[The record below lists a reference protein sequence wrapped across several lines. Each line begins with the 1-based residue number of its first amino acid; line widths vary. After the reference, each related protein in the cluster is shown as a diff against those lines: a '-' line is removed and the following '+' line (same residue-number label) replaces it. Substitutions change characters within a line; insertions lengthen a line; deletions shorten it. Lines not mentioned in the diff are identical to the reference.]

1 MMGIS
6 PLGWIGR
13 CIGGSEGLAITKPR
27 GNGTRPTSGQFK
39 NQIMSRAPYGTYDSL
54 GLVLVI
60 ILASRASVVHT
71 GRDVS
76 VGSIKARRSR

>member
-27 GNGTRPTSGQFK
+27 GNGTR
-39 NQIMSRAPYGTYDSL
+39 L

-60 ILASRASVVHT
+60 ILASRTSVVHT
-71 GRDVS
+71 GCDVS
-76 VGSIKARRSR
+76 VGSIEARRSR